1 MNIDDHF
8 HFMGIDDVLTIWNHL
23 PHCWRPERTMTDQ
36 LNGDTHQTKV
46 LLESQKLLLR
56 LNELDA
62 PILGHHVLNPKIGTV
77 QSGIASPKEGYI
89 QQSKVYAFI
98 CFKKKPPS
106 MMVITIKFRNNCREH
121 LGSWKKVF
129 SGRIMFI
136 PLFRGVCKIWNG
148 CARGNACVSRKNM
161 KKQTAKARRKFHR
174 GSLQDP

>member
-1 MNIDDHF
+1 
-8 HFMGIDDVLTIWNHL
+8 
-23 PHCWRPERTMTDQ
+23 MTDQ

-98 CFKKKPPS
+98 CLKK
-106 MMVITIKFRNNCREH
+106 ITPQHDGNNH
-121 LGSWKKVF
+121 QISKQLPGTPWIMKKDFLWENHVHSIV
-129 SGRIMFI
+129 SGRM
-136 PLFRGVCKIWNG
+136 
-148 CARGNACVSRKNM
+148 
-161 KKQTAKARRKFHR
+161 
-174 GSLQDP
+174 